1 MFSKILIANRSEIA
15 VRIIRTCK
23 EMGISTVAVYSEAD
37 RESLHVSLAD
47 ESYCIGPA
55 RVCDSYLNM
64 NTIMTVAECSGA
76 EAIHPGYGLL
86 SENAEFAE
94 LCETCNI
101 KFIGPRSDIIRRMGS
116 KDEARITMKE
126 NDIPVIPGCD
136 YISGACDA
144 VTEADKIGYPVMIKA
159 RAGGGG
165 RGIRIAHDH
174 NETEKAYYSA
184 SAEAKNAF
192 GDGTVYLEKFL
203 SPVKH
208 VEIQLICDNHK
219 NIVCLGD
226 RDCSIQRKNQ
236 KLLEE
241 CPAPM
246 LDDIT
251 RKKMMETAVRAAK
264 AVDYTGVGTVEF
276 LLDSDN
282 NFYFLEMNTRLQVEH
297 SVTEM
302 ATGIDIVK
310 WQIRVAA
317 DYNLGFT
324 QDDISYVGQAIE
336 CRINA
341 ENPIE
346 NFRPSC
352 GEITLL
358 HVPGGHNV
366 RFDTAVYQNYYI
378 PPFYDSMIGKLV
390 VCAKTREEAM
400 RKMRCALSELV
411 IEGINHNS
419 ELQLD
424 ILSDD
429 DFINGTYTTG
439 FLSEKGY
446 VK

>member
-1 MFSKILIANRSEIA
+1 VFSKILIANRNEIA
-15 VRIIRTCK
+15 VRIIRACK

-55 RVCDSYLNM
+55 RVSDSYLNI
-64 NTIMTVAECSGA
+64 NTILTVAQCSGA

-86 SENAEFAE
+86 SENTEFAE
-94 LCETCNI
+94 LCEACNI
-101 KFIGPRSDIIRRMGS
+101 KFIGPRSDVVRRMGS
-116 KDEARITMKE
+116 KDEARITMK
-126 NDIPVIPGCD
+126 NNNIPVIPGCD
-136 YISGACDA
+136 YINSVDIA
-144 VTEADKIGYPVMIKA
+144 VTEAEKIGYPVMIKA

-165 RGIRIAHDH
+165 RGIRIAHDR
-174 NETEKAYYSA
+174 NEIEKVYNTA
-184 SAEAKNAF
+184 SVEAKNAF
-192 GDGTVYLEKFL
+192 GDGTVYLEKYL

-208 VEIQLICDNHK
+208 VEIQIIGDNYN
-219 NIVCLGD
+219 NIVCIGD

-241 CPAPM
+241 CPAPT
-246 LDDIT
+246 LPDIT
-251 RKKMMETAVRAAK
+251 RKNMMETAVKAAE
-264 AVDYTGVGTVEF
+264 AVEYTGVGTIEF
-276 LLDSDN
+276 LLDSEN

-297 SVTEM
+297 CVTEM

-317 DYNLGFT
+317 GYELGFSQT
-324 QDDISYVGQAIE
+324 DISYVGQAIE

-341 ENPIE
+341 ENPLDG
-346 NFRPSC
+346 FRPSC

-366 RFDTAVYQNYYI
+366 RFDTAVYQNYYV
-378 PPFYDSMIGKLV
+378 PPFYDSLIGKLI

-411 IEGINHNS
+411 IEGISHNS

-439 FLSEKGY
+439 FLTEKGY
-446 VK
+446 V

>member
-1 MFSKILIANRSEIA
+1 MFSKILIANRNEIA
-15 VRIIRTCK
+15 VRIIRACK

-55 RVCDSYLNM
+55 RVSDSYLNM
-64 NTIMTVAECSGA
+64 NTILTVAQCSGA

-86 SENAEFAE
+86 SENTEFAE
-94 LCETCNI
+94 LCEACNI
-101 KFIGPRSDIIRRMGS
+101 KFIGPRSDVIRRMGS
-116 KDEARITMKE
+116 KDEARITMK
-126 NDIPVIPGCD
+126 NNNIPVIPGCD
-136 YISGACDA
+136 YINSVDIA
-144 VTEADKIGYPVMIKA
+144 VTEAEKFGYPIMIKA

-165 RGIRIAHDH
+165 RGIRIAHDR
-174 NETEKAYYSA
+174 NEIEKVYNTA
-184 SAEAKNAF
+184 SVEAKNAF
-192 GDGTVYLEKFL
+192 GDGTVYLEKYL
-203 SPVKH
+203 SQVKH
-208 VEIQLICDNHK
+208 IEIQLIGDNYK
-219 NIVCLGD
+219 NIVCIGD

-241 CPAPM
+241 CPAPT
-246 LDDIT
+246 LSDIT
-251 RKKMMETAVRAAK
+251 RKNMMETAVNAAK
-264 AVDYTGVGTVEF
+264 AVDYTGVGTIEF
-276 LLDSDN
+276 LLDSEN
-282 NFYFLEMNTRLQVEH
+282 KFYFLEMNTRLQVEH
-297 SVTEM
+297 CVTEM

-317 DYNLGFT
+317 GYELGFS
-324 QDDISYVGQAIE
+324 QADISYVGQAIE

-341 ENPIE
+341 ENPLDD
-346 NFRPSC
+346 FRPSC

-366 RFDTAVYQNYYI
+366 RFDTAVYQNYYV
-378 PPFYDSMIGKLV
+378 PPFYDSLIGKLI

-439 FLSEKGY
+439 FLAEKGY
-446 VK
+446 V